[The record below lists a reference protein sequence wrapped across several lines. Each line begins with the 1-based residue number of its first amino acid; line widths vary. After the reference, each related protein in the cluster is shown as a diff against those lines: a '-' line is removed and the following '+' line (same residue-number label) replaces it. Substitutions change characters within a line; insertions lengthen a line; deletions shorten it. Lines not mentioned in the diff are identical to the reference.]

1 MWKVYLS
8 HELVQG
14 MSQEEEDKK
23 SCEVWE
29 PGRLGT
35 GPSGQWEID
44 AGFSRSKSFG
54 HKCWE
59 KRKNSRTHSDI
70 TTANQSAQEV
80 PTRPTRTPGIVRE
93 RAERDTGQCHIFL
106 SLLLFLKTGIIMKP
120 WLIWSLL
127 SSSDWPWTLGDSLA
141 SAPTLSAFW
150 FLDNKGPAW
159 LSAPV

>member
-14 MSQEEEDKK
+14 MSQEEEDKE

-54 HKCWE
+54 HKC
-59 KRKNSRTHSDI
+59 
-70 TTANQSAQEV
+70 
-80 PTRPTRTPGIVRE
+80 
-93 RAERDTGQCHIFL
+93 
-106 SLLLFLKTGIIMKP
+106 
-120 WLIWSLL
+120 
-127 SSSDWPWTLGDSLA
+127 
-141 SAPTLSAFW
+141 
-150 FLDNKGPAW
+150 
-159 LSAPV
+159 